1 MDLVEKHAV
10 SASTF
15 NFQKLTRVCVVFPIL
30 IVSFAVDFG
39 QGSRT
44 VHIQDVNCTGMESNL
59 LQCIDSGSGM
69 NSLSRACIRP
79 AGVMC
84 EGMEM

>member
-1 MDLVEKHAV
+1 M
-10 SASTF
+10 
-15 NFQKLTRVCVVFPIL
+15 VFP

-39 QGSRT
+39 QGSKA
-44 VHIQDVNCTGMESNL
+44 VHIQDLNCSGMESNL

-79 AGVMC
+79 AGIIC
-84 EGMEM
+84 EGMEV

>member
-1 MDLVEKHAV
+1 MQRVHQLSKDD
-10 SASTF
+10 
-15 NFQKLTRVCVVFPIL
+15 NRKLCVVFPVLL

-39 QGSRT
+39 QGSRA

-59 LQCIDSGSGM
+59 LRCIDSGSGM
-69 NSLSRACIRP
+69 NSLSRGCIRP

-84 EGMEM
+84 EGM